1 MNKWYKKTT
10 AKAVIFLLA
19 VLSGAAFVTS
29 LIGALTIA
37 GTANPRNCGICRIRR
52 LKIRMI
58 SMRWWKIP

>member
-37 GTANPRNCGICRIRR
+37 GTANPA
-52 LKIRMI
+52 
-58 SMRWWKIP
+58 